1 MKNVYYP
8 LWRHMTKACETG
20 EAYCPFVEKRNRT
33 KSLRIEVYVIDN
45 KRVIDNKHIELRKKE
60 TNNVAK
66 KL

>member
-1 MKNVYYP
+1 
-8 LWRHMTKACETG
+8 MTKACETG